1 MPSKPLYRHEWAG
14 PPDNE
19 MTLSPRITPRKHP
32 GQGRGPRTING
43 AALDVRGASGFYG
56 GTEKQ
61 TRGLVNRRLI
71 PFKRLG
77 GRIIFLRE
85 ELEQWLTSLD
95 GCSLA
100 EARTNLEA
108 RR

>member
-1 MPSKPLYRHEWAG
+1 M
-14 PPDNE
+14 
-19 MTLSPRITPRKHP
+19 LSASRKAPPRKQL
-32 GQGRGPRTING
+32 GQGTGPRTING
-43 AALDVRGASGFYG
+43 AALDVRGASAFYG

-61 TRGLVNRRLI
+61 TRGLVDRRLI

-77 GRIIFLRE
+77 GRIVFLRA
-85 ELEQWLTSLD
+85 ELESWLSGLD
-95 GCSLA
+95 GCSLD

>member
-1 MPSKPLYRHEWAG
+1 MRKL
-14 PPDNE
+14 PP
-19 MTLSPRITPRKHP
+19 KKQP
-32 GQGRGPRTING
+32 GMGTGPRMISG
-43 AALDVRGASGFYG
+43 AALDVRGASIFYG

-61 TRGLVNRRLI
+61 IRGLVDRRLI

-77 GRIIFLRE
+77 GRIVFLRA
-85 ELEQWLTSLD
+85 ELETWLSSLD

-100 EARTNLEA
+100 EARMNLEA